1 MTQQEGLI
9 TIFFCKKIHHYLLE
23 YKAKIV
29 TYHRALT
36 YLVNKSNPSGWLLR
50 WMLLMD
56 EFDLDIVHC
65 WEDDMAMLMALQRHM
80 KEWVMF
86 EKMTTFQM

>member
-1 MTQQEGLI
+1 MGKTLSQLNRNGHDHPIHFATTQLTSIKKNYIMTQQEGLI

-36 YLVNKSNPSGWLLR
+36 YLVNKSNPSG
-50 WMLLMD
+50 
-56 EFDLDIVHC
+56 
-65 WEDDMAMLMALQRHM
+65 
-80 KEWVMF
+80 
-86 EKMTTFQM
+86 